1 MPGEKVSS
9 PFLSLNLTLNPS
21 IFLVIINSSGII
33 EIIKNFDLRN
43 SSNRKN
49 KIKFEDIIREIFA
62 DGLIEKD
69 FENRK
74 IEKTIK
80 SMESI
85 IP

>member
-1 MPGEKVSS
+1 MNNVEEQ
-9 PFLSLNLTLNPS
+9 LSNITIKDILGKYDQKTKEN
-21 IFLVIINSSGII
+21 IINI
-33 EIIKNFDLRN
+33 IIKNFDLRN

>member
-1 MPGEKVSS
+1 MNNVEEQ
-9 PFLSLNLTLNPS
+9 LSNITIKDILDKYDQKTKEN
-21 IFLVIINSSGII
+21 IINI
-33 EIIKNFDLRN
+33 IIKNFDLRN